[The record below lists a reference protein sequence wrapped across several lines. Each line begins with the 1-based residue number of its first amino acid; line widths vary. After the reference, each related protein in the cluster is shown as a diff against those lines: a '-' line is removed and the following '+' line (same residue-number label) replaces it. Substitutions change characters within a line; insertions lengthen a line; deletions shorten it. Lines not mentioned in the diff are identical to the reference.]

1 MTREE
6 LSQLQTIATGKPFEV
21 RPRLLKFLETV
32 KVEEK
37 VDGNYT
43 SSQRNSAWLYMTLKV
58 QQLNEAGLEMRK
70 VLKPTYAI
78 PWTKDS
84 FHDHIFIPIQK
95 ALYGTDSMKS
105 LKKLQVSKIHEVIE
119 RELGEK
125 YGLEYIP
132 FPADSNKALEE
143 MSGEKLGSHTNQ
155 RKESYPE
162 YNGAPTI

>member
-1 MTREE
+1 MNHLEHATLVE
-6 LSQLQTIATGKPFEV
+6 IATGKPFEV

-78 PWTKDS
+78 PWTKES
-84 FHDHIFIPIQK
+84 FHDHIWVKLQK
-95 ALYGTDSMKS
+95 AMYGTDSMRA

-125 YGLEYIP
+125 HGLDYIP
-132 FPADSNKALEE
+132 FPADSER
-143 MSGEKLGSHTNQ
+143 T
-155 RKESYPE
+155 KESLGGYKTSAGESVIPYPDE
-162 YNGAPTI
+162 YKEPLI